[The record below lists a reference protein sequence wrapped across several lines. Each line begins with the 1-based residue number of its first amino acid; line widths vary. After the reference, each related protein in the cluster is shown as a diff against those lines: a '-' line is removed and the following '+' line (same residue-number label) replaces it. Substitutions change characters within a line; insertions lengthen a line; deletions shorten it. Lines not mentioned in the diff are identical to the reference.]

1 MQNVDNIYQDTIV
14 APATVPGTGAI
25 SIVRLSGP
33 KAVEIANAVVKL
45 SSGNLLQAKGYT
57 IHYGNV
63 FEADGSLLD
72 QVLVSVFRAPRS
84 YTGEDSVE
92 ISTHASRYIVQRLVE
107 LLLSAGARF
116 AQPGEFTRRAFLNG
130 KMDLAQAESVADVI
144 SSTTEAAHHVAIS
157 QFRGG
162 FSKELEALRAR
173 LLEMASLLELELDF
187 SEEEVEFAKR
197 DQLEELV
204 DATLSQVNSLSASFH
219 QGNMIKNGVPV
230 AIVGVANAGKS
241 SLLNAL
247 LGDDR
252 AIVSAIPG
260 TTRDTVEEVA
270 VLDGVAFRFIDTAG
284 LRDSSDTVEKLG
296 IERSYRKLSS
306 AEIVLGVLDF
316 ACDTLSLEEQAAQ
329 IISGVSLSSQQLVFV
344 LSKADLMDENEVN
357 KNVTNINKF
366 VLSSDIKADILALS
380 SKSKESVKELK
391 NKLSSIEKSLISNA
405 SSCLVTNIRHYEAL
419 NNAASALADVKA
431 SLSSNIPGD
440 LVAEDLRRALSFIN
454 SILGKDL
461 GLDPET
467 ILHHIFRNHC
477 IGK

>member
-1 MQNVDNIYQDTIV
+1 MDSIYQDTIV

-25 SIVRLSGP
+25 SIVRISGQ
-33 KAVEIANAVVKL
+33 KALEIADAVVKV
-45 SSGNLLQAKGYT
+45 SKGNLLSAKGYT

-63 FEADGSLLD
+63 YEADGELLD
-72 QVLVSVFRAPRS
+72 QVLVSVFRSPRS

-107 LLLSAGARF
+107 LLLASGARF

-144 SSTTEAAHHVAIS
+144 SSTTEAAHHIAMS

-162 FSKELEALRAR
+162 FSKELEALRGR

-197 DQLEELV
+197 DQLLELV
-204 DATLSQVNSLSASFH
+204 EATLSQVNSLADSFH
-219 QGNMIKNGVPV
+219 QGDMIKNGVPV

-316 ACDTLSLEEQAAQ
+316 ASDSLSLQQQVSQ
-329 IISGVSLSSQQLVFV
+329 ILSGVDTRSQKLVFV
-344 LSKADLMDENEVN
+344 LSKADLLDENEVN
-357 KNVTNINKF
+357 KNVTNINNF
-366 VLSSDIKADILALS
+366 VSYADIKADIIAIS
-380 SKSKESVKELK
+380 SKSSESVNELK
-391 NKLSSIEKSLISNA
+391 KRLSSIEKSLISNA
-405 SSCLVTNIRHYEAL
+405 ASSLVTNIRHYEAL
-419 NNAASALADVKA
+419 RNAASALSEVKV
-431 SLSSNIPGD
+431 SLSANVPGD

-467 ILHHIFRNHC
+467 ILHHIFKNHC